1 MTPHG
6 TLYLLPVPLSEAPEA
21 LLTLSPRLLDRFR
34 QLSFF
39 VVETP
44 KTARRLLK
52 RIDHPLPIAQLTL
65 SPLPQEA
72 TMAHLESLLA
82 PLRLGHSLGL
92 LSDAGCPAI
101 ADPGARLVNAAHA
114 AGFRVVPETG
124 PSSLLLGL
132 MASGLEGQRFAFHG
146 YLPVPEMARNARL
159 IELEK
164 RSRAHQETQSFIET
178 PYRNEALF
186 ASLCRTLHP
195 MTQLCVARDLT
206 GPQEWIRTTSV
217 SEWRHRPP
225 PDLHHF
231 PTLFLFLAH
240 SSGRSG

>member
-6 TLYLLPVPLSEAPEA
+6 TLYLLPVPLSEAPDA

-52 RIDHPLPIAQLTL
+52 RIGHPLPIAQLTL
-65 SPLPQEA
+65 SSLTQET
-72 TMAHLESLLA
+72 TMAHLESLLT
-82 PLRLGHSLGL
+82 PLSQGHSLGL

-101 ADPGARLVNAAHA
+101 ADPGARLVHAAHT

-132 MASGLEGQRFAFHG
+132 MASGLEGQRFTFHG
-146 YLPVPEMARNARL
+146 YLPVPEIARNVRL

-164 RSRAHQETQSFIET
+164 RSRALHETQSFIET
-178 PYRNEALF
+178 PYRNGVLF
-186 ASLCRTLHP
+186 TSLCCTLHP

-206 GPQEWIRTTSV
+206 GPQEWVRTASV
-217 SEWRHRPP
+217 SEWRRHPP

-240 SSGRSG
+240 SPGRGE

>member
-1 MTPHG
+1 MIPHG

-52 RIDHPLPIAQLTL
+52 QIDHPLPIAQLTL
-65 SPLPQEA
+65 SPLTRETPTAQ
-72 TMAHLESLLA
+72 LESLLA
-82 PLRLGHSLGL
+82 PLRQGHGLGL

-101 ADPGARLVNAAHA
+101 ADPGARLVNAAHT

-132 MASGLEGQRFAFHG
+132 MASGLEGQRFTFHG
-146 YLPVPEMARNARL
+146 YLPTPEIARNARL
-159 IELEK
+159 VELEK
-164 RSRAHQETQSFIET
+164 RSRAVQETQAFIET

-186 ASLCRTLHP
+186 ASLCRTLHAT
-195 MTQLCVARDLT
+195 TQLCVARDLT
-206 GPQEWIRTTSV
+206 GPQEWVWTAPV
-217 SEWRHRPP
+217 SEWQRHPH
-225 PDLHHF
+225 PDLHHL
-231 PTLFLFLAH
+231 PTLFLFLAR
-240 SSGRSG
+240 SSGRGD